1 MLLGH
6 KADIHEQND
15 RGEVALHLAACAY
28 EAHSQINILQL
39 LLDRGVDVNTR
50 DNEGSTPLH
59 HSSFRRPG
67 SSGRWSVERTRM
79 LLEHGASIDAENNK
93 GETAFQVALE
103 EGHHEMVEFL
113 WRICIEYP

>member
-6 KADIHEQND
+6 KDDIHGQND

-39 LLDRGVDVNTR
+39 LLDRGADVNTR

-59 HSSFRRPG
+59 HSSFRRADGAIPFPIKG
-67 SSGRWSVERTRM
+67 SVDGTR
-79 LLEHGASIDAENNK
+79 LLPENGA
-93 GETAFQVALE
+93 T
-103 EGHHEMVEFL
+103 
-113 WRICIEYP
+113 